1 MSSLQ
6 QELFIRLKNFII
18 SIKAVQ
24 LELYVELSTST
35 NCTNYFSLCDKS
47 VDKYVTTKPLYSVIP
62 LKKKTV
68 VLFLVELQVPFPHT

>member
-24 LELYVELSTST
+24 LELYIELSTST